1 MRLLRQ
7 LVVIALAITG
17 TVAVAAQPANATSND
32 YGPQTCLI
40 GYVWR
45 GAFAGDVVCVPP
57 DRRDAT
63 NAENAAGP
71 GLVDPNGAYGPDT
84 CIQGYVW
91 RDAAVN
97 NPWISGATD
106 HVCVTPAIRS
116 QVAWENTGQIAGG
129 RALLE
134 EVRWTSR
141 LLYPFVLEGD
151 GFNPGLVWI
160 GFYRD
165 SDNSLIWGTDVT
177 ATVGGNPD
185 EYPNWVGY
193 GNLTTP
199 FNNCTYPAGSTNS
212 YIASYDWTSGV
223 WTHTLTPVE
232 VC

>member
-1 MRLLRQ
+1 MRFIRQ

-17 TVAVAAQPANATSND
+17 TVAVSAHPAFATSND

-45 GAFAGDVVCVPP
+45 GAFPGDVVCVPG

-63 NAENAAGP
+63 AAENAAGP

-91 RDAAVN
+91 RDAAVY

-106 HVCVTPAIRS
+106 HVCVTPDIRD
-116 QVAWENTGQIAGG
+116 QVAWENTGQIAGS

-134 EVRWTSR
+134 EVEWIGAQSQ
-141 LLYPFVLEGD
+141 FQIVGD
-151 GFNPGLVWI
+151 GYNPGQVWV

-165 SDNSLIWGTDVT
+165 SDNSLIWGTNVN
-177 ATVGGNPD
+177 ATVGGDPW
-185 EYPNWVGY
+185 EYSNWVGFGTIY
-193 GNLTTP
+193 TP
-199 FNNCTYPAGSTNS
+199 LNNCFGNATTNS
-212 YIASYDWTSGV
+212 YIRTYDWTSGV
-223 WTHTLTPVE
+223 WSHRPYPVE